1 MTTRLSRDA
10 MVRLLVERLGRHR
23 PRWLPVKTTVQIIRR
38 LIERAFPAENGCIF
52 FDGTMNNS
60 GYVTL
65 SVRVHGNHTK
75 ILAHRI
81 VCQLA
86 HDGGDIP
93 PWMEAAHETCD
104 CPPCIHPEHL
114 ELQRRKYNR
123 EKSARNTNRKLAER
137 RAAEQRA
144 A

>member
-1 MTTRLSRDA
+1 MSRRLTRRA
-10 MVRLLVERLGRHR
+10 MMRLLVEQLGRHR
-23 PRWLPVKTTVQIIRR
+23 PRWLPAKTTVQIIRR
-38 LIERAFPAENGCIF
+38 LIARAFPTESGCIF
-52 FDGTMNNS
+52 FDGTMNNC
-60 GYVTL
+60 GYVSL

-86 HDGGDIP
+86 HNGDDIP
-93 PWMEAAHETCD
+93 HWMEAAHETCD

-114 ELQRRKYNR
+114 ELQRRRTNR
-123 EKSARNTNRKLAER
+123 EKSARNTHRKVAER
-137 RAAEQRA
+137 RAQEQRA